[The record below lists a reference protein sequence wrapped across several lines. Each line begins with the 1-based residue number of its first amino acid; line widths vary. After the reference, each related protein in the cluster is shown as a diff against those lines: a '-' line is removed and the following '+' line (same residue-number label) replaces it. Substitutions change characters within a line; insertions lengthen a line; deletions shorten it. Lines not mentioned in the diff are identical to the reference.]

1 MLRTRLVWFTVGFS
15 LSGAAIAQFIG
26 RDLWAERVAL
36 SSHVVKQKMETL
48 EARVSNLESIT
59 PQNSTASQAK
69 E

>member
-36 SSHVVKQKMETL
+36 SSHVKQKMETL

>member
-1 MLRTRLVWFTVGFS
+1 MRTRLVWFTVGFS

-36 SSHVVKQKMETL
+36 SSHVKQKMETL